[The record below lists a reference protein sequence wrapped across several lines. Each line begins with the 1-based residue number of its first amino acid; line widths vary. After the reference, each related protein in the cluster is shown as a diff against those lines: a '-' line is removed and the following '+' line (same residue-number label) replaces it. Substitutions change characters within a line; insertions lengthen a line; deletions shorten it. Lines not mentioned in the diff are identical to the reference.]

1 MTETALAGAAIA
13 KDLDDAAQARER
25 ERAKQRDL
33 GLEGSVFEN
42 RFAEAAL
49 DAHKRRGLQ
58 LAVQARWI
66 MMPLIGLFITFIIP
80 GIEVLYYHGF
90 LLLLCVNGWFI
101 SRAGKVGR
109 SKMELFLIFL
119 DLLIL
124 TVGMVTPNPL
134 SQHDFPLAMHYRFDN
149 FQYFFVILAA
159 GTMAYSWR
167 TVIAIGTWTAAMWLA
182 ALVLAMWFSEP
193 LPELSEAVQAALAT
207 QPELAEFFDPNSFV
221 PSLRV
226 QEALIFLLVAITL
239 GFSVR
244 RFNGLLR
251 SNASLERER
260 ANLSRYF
267 SPNVVDQ
274 LSQNDEPLKQVR
286 SENVAVLF
294 IDIVGFTRLTADLD
308 PRAVIDLLREF
319 HGRMER
325 EVFRHH
331 GTLDK
336 YLGDGLMA
344 TFGTP
349 VAGSQDASNALACAH
364 AMRASLAKWNAER
377 TRQGKPEIRA
387 GIGIHYGEAVLGDI
401 GANRL
406 EFAVLGMTVNVAA
419 RLEQLTRKLQADIVI
434 SETVAQQV
442 KAERVSQH
450 LLEGGRRRPD
460 QQVRGLDRVMTV
472 LSWD

>member
-1 MTETALAGAAIA
+1 MTETAFASSVAGRISDESDFGPNRSAA
-13 KDLDDAAQARER
+13 
-25 ERAKQRDL
+25 
-33 GLEGSVFEN
+33 EN

-58 LAVQARWI
+58 LAVRARWI
-66 MMPLIGLFITFIIP
+66 LMPIIGVFITILNP
-80 GIEVLYYHGF
+80 TWEVLYYQGF

-109 SKMELFLIFL
+109 SKMELFLMFL

-124 TVGMVTPNPL
+124 TVCMITPNPL
-134 SQHDFPLAMHYRFDN
+134 SAHDLPPALHYRFDT
-149 FQYFFVILAA
+149 FLYFFVILAA

-167 TVIAIGTWTAAMWLA
+167 TVIAIGTWTAMMWLGGV
-182 ALVLAMWFSEP
+182 ALVMWIAPPSP
-193 LPELSEAVQAALAT
+193 NVTEAIYAAYGSD
-207 QPELAEFFDPNSFV
+207 PELAEFLDPNNFV
-221 PSLRV
+221 LRLRI
-226 QEALIFLLVAITL
+226 QEAVVFLLVAVTL

-267 SPNVVDQ
+267 SPNVVEQ
-274 LSQNDEPLKQVR
+274 LSQNDEPLKLVR
-286 SENVAVLF
+286 SEDIAVLF
-294 IDIVGFTRLTADLD
+294 IDIVGFTRLTAEQD
-308 PRAVIDLLREF
+308 PHESIDLLREF

-349 VAGSQDASNALACAH
+349 VAGQQDATNALACAH
-364 AMRASLAKWNAER
+364 AMKAALAKWNKER
-377 TRQGKPEIRA
+377 VRQGKPQIKV
-387 GIGIHYGEAVLGDI
+387 GIGIHFGEALLGDI

-406 EFAVLGMTVNVAA
+406 EYAVLGMTVNIAA
-419 RLEQLTRKLQADIVI
+419 RLEQLTRKLGVDIII
-434 SETVAQQV
+434 SEACCDRVRQEQVA
-442 KAERVSQH
+442 ADH
-450 LLEGGRRRPD
+450 LLDGATRHPE
-460 QQVRGLDRVMTV
+460 QEVRGLEQNMTV
-472 LSWD
+472 LAWR